1 MIVFTIWTFTIQQ
14 SDISAFS
21 YAIYVYHSFP
31 CKEQASFNF
40 TAVVTIHSDS
50 GVQESKI
57 VTGSTFSPF
66 IWNEVMGLDAIILFF
81 NTEFQAS

>member
-1 MIVFTIWTFTIQQ
+1 MDQLSHTYMTGKMIVFTIWTFTIQQ

-57 VTGSTFSPF
+57 CYWFHLFPF
-66 IWNEVMGLDAIILFF
+66 YLK
-81 NTEFQAS
+81 